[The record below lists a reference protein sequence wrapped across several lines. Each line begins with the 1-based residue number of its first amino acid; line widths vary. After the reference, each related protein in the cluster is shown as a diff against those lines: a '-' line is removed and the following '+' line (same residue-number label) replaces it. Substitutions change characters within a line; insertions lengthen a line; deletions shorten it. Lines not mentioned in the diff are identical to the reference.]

1 MLVQASPFLSL
12 LALAV
17 TSSAIVLR
25 GAAAPPTSPPRL
37 NPAVITVCWRS
48 SPTVRYVSNVTIN
61 GQTFRALID
70 TGSSDLWIATSSSF
84 AYNDTGI
91 PVKLFFGDAKAPTNV
106 TGSVGL
112 AEVRIGDWTVWQQA
126 STSAFLN
133 ATHIGVGGVT
143 SLGLDRLIGLSFDG
157 NIASP
162 ITKALKSAG
171 KPSDV
176 GQPFLYNGAPEKT
189 RCLTL
194 FGLPNLRKLRHQVR
208 RSNAFE
214 RVQQKFRNLLN
225 LEPELHVQFSS
236 VRVRTESLNGDL
248 EGSAEAS
255 FTINEYDDDYA
266 AVAKAPVLPVFPPN
280 AGRWNFLIDDIWVS
294 GTKLSFPKSTIK
306 GAPQGKLSVLMD
318 TGNPGRTFPPSL
330 WNALYSRIPGAHY
343 VARGSFDED
352 TGEVRC
358 FVTIGSG
365 TLAPEEFDMVF
376 GANLLRNWYTVGDDG
391 GTFIGDVFARCHVR
405 IRRLDDSELCNNTQ
419 QINNI
424 NEKRG
429 ERGGEPEPELEPSA
443 EPFNFGSAT
452 EKSITPNASL
462 QLLSQT
468 NPKQAAQDVVKYN
481 RLCWPRS
488 CSVGGTTDASSG
500 TTGSDDQAKKWEPIV
515 VGLLG
520 ANLLV
525 SFVLVAI
532 GLMTCVKKGA
542 AGRTRG
548 APSYVPV
555 KFKDEDST

>member
-25 GAAAPPTSPPRL
+25 GAAALPTSPPRL

-143 SLGLDRLIGLSFDG
+143 SLGFDRLIGLSFDG

-176 GQPFLYNGAPEKT
+176 GQPFLYNVFH
-189 RCLTL
+189 LT
-194 FGLPNLRKLRHQVR
+194 PH
-208 RSNAFE
+208 
-214 RVQQKFRNLLN
+214 LN
-225 LEPELHVQFSS
+225 NFIGISLS
-236 VRVRTESLNGDL
+236 RTGDL

-266 AVAKAPVLPVFPPN
+266 AVAKAPVLPVFPPQCGPMELSYRRHLGQRHE
-280 AGRWNFLIDDIWVS
+280 AFVPQIDDQRQPREYIPS
-294 GTKLSFPKSTIK
+294 
-306 GAPQGKLSVLMD
+306 LSVE
-318 TGNPGRTFPPSL
+318 R
-330 WNALYSRIPGAHY
+330 ALLADSGGTLRRQGIIRYLRPALPN
-343 VARGSFDED
+343 ED

-468 NPKQAAQDVVKYN
+468 NPKQAAQDVVKVRMA
-481 RLCWPRS
+481 RLAELAAKK
-488 CSVGGTTDASSG
+488 TSSK
-500 TTGSDDQAKKWEPIV
+500 TGSAGHVAAASV
-515 VGLLG
+515 VPPTRAPGPQ
-520 ANLLV
+520 
-525 SFVLVAI
+525 
-532 GLMTCVKKGA
+532 
-542 AGRTRG
+542 GRTTKLRSG
-548 APSYVPV
+548 NRSSSDFSAQTCWFRSFWWPSA
-555 KFKDEDST
+555 S